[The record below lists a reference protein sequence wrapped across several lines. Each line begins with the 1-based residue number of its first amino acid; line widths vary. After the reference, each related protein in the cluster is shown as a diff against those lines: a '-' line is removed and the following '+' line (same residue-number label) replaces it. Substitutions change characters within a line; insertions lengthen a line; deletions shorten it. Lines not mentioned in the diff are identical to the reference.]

1 MKRYFYFL
9 FYLFLIHL
17 IFFNSWIAEAGAKV
31 KPATSITSFIIA
43 QTIATHYLDYT
54 HYKIIGSCF
63 WKECSWGMCHF
74 PVTLELDEYLPDLVV
89 TVSPHADSNPW
100 VEARDLLDRPG
111 HFIGSQLIEGTT
123 GFSLDNGNT
132 SGLIH
137 VAHYDSLRTKS
148 VDVIGNPFT
157 LLHFPFLNLKVDTVP
172 YLPYYQSDLD
182 VLGRL
187 GIAEMMRMETWNPL
201 GNPIGRGAFNHWS
214 YEFPRSMSVNVDN
227 NYKASLV
234 AALRATDI
242 VTNQNTLHT
251 VQSTSNSCG
260 IHCSV
265 SNVIE
270 EQTEQHAIWQEVYPY
285 DRHIHIGEDDHL
297 NIQSLGAE
305 DENAGQGNYVF
316 VVWRHY
322 RGCVEADKTAT
333 LLMAIVTISPTQKR

>member
-9 FYLFLIHL
+9 SYLFLTTF
-17 IFFNSWIAEAGAKV
+17 IFLNSSAVNAEDRAIS
-31 KPATSITSFIIA
+31 ATSITSLRIA
-43 QTIATHYLDYT
+43 QTIAEHYFDYT

-89 TVSPHADSNPW
+89 TVSNHPENNPW
-100 VEARDLLDRPG
+100 VEARDLLDRPS
-111 HFIGSQLIEGTT
+111 HSIGRQLIFNAT
-123 GFSLDNGNT
+123 GFDLGNGNT
-132 SGLIH
+132 SGLAR

-148 VDVIGNPFT
+148 VDVVGNPFT

-187 GIAEMMRMETWNPL
+187 GVAEMIRMETWNPI
-201 GNPIGRGAFNHWS
+201 GNPIGNSTLNHWS

-227 NYKASLV
+227 NYKASVV

-305 DENAGQGNYVF
+305 DENASQGNYVF
-316 VVWRHY
+316 VLWRHY

-333 LLMAIVTISPTQKR
+333 LLMATVAVSPTQKR